1 MLLVDSQRSD
11 QSKHVNFEVI
21 MRTVRYI
28 QDTIAKNRVKH
39 GRKKMLLEGGTLYG
53 KCHENV
59 PFFVE
64 TFPSL
69 CQNLGIN
76 LEPTAPV

>member
-39 GRKKMLLEGGTLYG
+39 GRKKMLLDRGGNALWQM
-53 KCHENV
+53 
-59 PFFVE
+59 
-64 TFPSL
+64 S
-69 CQNLGIN
+69 
-76 LEPTAPV
+76 